1 MNSSGPDIIKNL
13 SHDPTS
19 LQQLGFHKVLE
30 ALAEQLTTPFGK
42 DKLLELDF
50 YSDIGQVRRWL
61 EETSEMAGLLNAGY
75 HVPISGFN
83 DIRPELHKS
92 RPENAYLE
100 PEALLDIK
108 SYLQMCGE
116 LSHFFREKRAE
127 APLAAKYADHIHYH
141 RNIAR
146 EIEATID
153 PSGEILDNASPALRK
168 IRIKIRSLEGD
179 NKRALQKA
187 QKNYGDYS
195 QDEIVTLRD
204 GRMVLGIIP
213 SFVNKINGIVHGT
226 SSSGNTVFVEPMETL
241 KISNEIQNLKL
252 QEKNE
257 IIKILRFLTDL
268 VREIRDDISFGLEN
282 LAILDLILARAR
294 FAVKLDGN
302 APKISAGRK
311 LVLKEARH
319 PLLLLKMPHEE
330 VVPLS
335 LVLGEDFSTLVITGP
350 NAGGKTVSMKTVG
363 LLILMTRMGML
374 IPAHPDSEVP
384 LLDEIMVDIGDRQ
397 SLENDLSTFS
407 AHVVRLRDILTNSTQ
422 KSLVLLDEAG
432 TGTDP
437 REGAALAIAVLSE
450 LTENG
455 ILTIATTHHGELKA
469 FAHDNEQVEN
479 SSMEFDLKTLL
490 PTYNLRVGV
499 PGSSYAF
506 EISRRYGLPDSLID
520 KARERVGQERNRLED
535 LILNLEE
542 KLQIQDK
549 ERRELSIKLSK
560 AEAMTTLYETQVDQL
575 KKNKKELQR
584 KAALEAEQVL
594 KKANAL
600 IEKSVQEIRESGGSK
615 KSIKAAREALEAKKS
630 EVKELTKEEKPA
642 APDNR
647 DLKKGAV
654 VFIESLKEEGEL
666 LENIGDKKQVRVL
679 VNHIK
684 MKLDVSSLRGLD
696 KAKPK
701 TKVIKKRKGSDVDKP
716 LSGVGMELDVRG
728 LYPEQA
734 IEETNQ
740 YLGEA
745 ITSGWKEVRIVHGK
759 GTGALRTE
767 INQFLSRDKRVE
779 SKRMG
784 KFGEGDNG
792 VTVVTLREN

>member
-1 MNSSGPDIIKNL
+1 MINSGSDRINHL

-19 LQQLGFHKVLE
+19 LQQLGFNKVLD
-30 ALAEQLTTPFGK
+30 ALAEQLATPFGR
-42 DKLLELDF
+42 DKLQELDF
-50 YSDIGQVRRWL
+50 SSDIGQIRGWL
-61 EETSEMAGLLNAGY
+61 DEASEMAGLLNAGY
-75 HVPISGFN
+75 HVPIGGFS

-127 APLAAKYADHIHYH
+127 APLAARYADHMHYH

-168 IRIKIRSLEGD
+168 TRIKIRSLEGD

-187 QKNYGDYS
+187 QKIYGDFS

-204 GRMVLGIIP
+204 GRMVLGIVP
-213 SFVNKINGIVHGT
+213 SFVNKVSGIVHGT

-241 KISNEIQNLKL
+241 KISNEIQNLRL
-252 QEKNE
+252 QERNE
-257 IIKILRFLTDL
+257 IIKILRFLTGL
-268 VREIRDDISFGLEN
+268 VREIRDDIAFGLEN

-294 FAVKLDGN
+294 FAVKLDAS
-302 APKISAGRK
+302 APKISTTSK
-311 LVLKEARH
+311 LMLKDARH

-335 LVLGEDFSTLVITGP
+335 LTLGEDFSTLVITGP

-374 IPAHPDSEVP
+374 IPAHPDSEIP
-384 LLDEIMVDIGDRQ
+384 LLNQIMVDIGDRQ

-407 AHVVRLRDILTNSTQ
+407 AHVVRLRDILEHSDEH
-422 KSLVLLDEAG
+422 SLVLLDEAG

-450 LTENG
+450 LTERN

-469 FAHDNEQVEN
+469 FAHDNASVEN

-535 LILNLEE
+535 LILSLEE
-542 KLQIQDK
+542 KLQSQDK
-549 ERRELSIKLSK
+549 ERRDLSIKLSK
-560 AEAMTTLYETQVDQL
+560 AEAMTTLYETQVESL

-594 KKANAL
+594 KNANAL
-600 IEKSVQEIRESGGSK
+600 IERSVQDIRASGGSK
-615 KSIKAAREALEAKKS
+615 TSIKAAREALEAKKN
-630 EVKELTKEEKPA
+630 EVDKLIAVEKPA

-647 DLKKGAV
+647 SLKKGDV

-666 LENIGDKKQVRVL
+666 LDNVGEKKQVRVL

-684 MKLDVSSLRGLD
+684 MKLDVANLRGLK

-701 TKVIKKRKGSDVDKP
+701 TKVIKQRKGSDIDKP

-734 IEETNQ
+734 IEETNL
-740 YLGEA
+740 YLAEA
-745 ITSGWKEVRIVHGK
+745 VSSGWKEVRIVHGK

-767 INQFLSRDKRVE
+767 INQYLSRDKRVE
-779 SKRMG
+779 SRRMG
-784 KFGEGDNG
+784 KYGEGDSG
-792 VTVVTLREN
+792 VTVVTLRE